1 LWPYAEAVDTTF
13 FSRLTET
20 VDIPEWHVDIL
31 SYAES
36 WASDWLRLKGVPS
49 FFRPDQLRDFGLTPD
64 HLPALLRYRVVER
77 VCRGLYHRVDGPAQ
91 NYSLAVACGRIP
103 QSIVCLHSALQV
115 HGIKSQAA
123 ATAAD
128 GARVWLA
135 IRQQARTP
143 RLHDLQ
149 VRIVRFSSIA
159 WSFRVIEAEF
169 DGVPA
174 RITTPARTIAD
185 CIRLQRL
192 AGDRTGIEAFHDA
205 TAKGLVTLAELAN
218 IEWALPC
225 RRLRAILSLYDPEC
239 VRRDRRA
246 PRARRGAAAGCAPP
260 RPARAADR

>member
-1 LWPYAEAVDTTF
+1 VHTTL

-20 VDIPEWHVDIL
+20 VDIPERHIDIF

-36 WASDWLRLKGVPS
+36 GASDWLRLKGVPS

-64 HLPALLRYRVVER
+64 HLPALLRYGVVER
-77 VCRGLYHRVDGPAQ
+77 VCRGLYHRVGGPAQ
-91 NYSLAVACGRIP
+91 NYALAVACGRIP
-103 QSIVCLHSALQV
+103 QSIVCLHSALEV

-123 ATAAD
+123 ASAPD
-128 GARVWLA
+128 GATVWLA
-135 IRQQARTP
+135 IPQQARAP
-143 RLHDLQ
+143 RLQDLKDLQ

-159 WSFRVIEAEF
+159 WSFRVIGAEF
-169 DGVPA
+169 DEVPA

-205 TAKGLVTLAELAN
+205 RAKGLVTLAELAN
-218 IEWALPC
+218 IEWALRC
-225 RRLRAILSLYDPEC
+225 RGLREILSLHAPEC

-246 PRARRGAAAGCAPP
+246 PRARHGAAGGCAPP
-260 RPARAADR
+260 RPARSADP